1 MPTIPPGQ
9 HWFLIRV
16 NRLVSHFSQRR
27 RISPPSYTYVYILHS
42 ISKGGMPF
50 FTKFATIFPLSSLCN
65 ETTLGRGAEMEGS
78 RWQIS
83 ERTNESRESKGCRV
97 SFPTRS
103 SHDPPFTLVCF
114 NKPLPFFRLRVSLR
128 ASSPYSPLS
137 SPRFSN
143 LPRDIYKRIVSGGE
157 ERRCVN
163 TCLICR
169 REKNRGKGGNL
180 GILEKDSL
188 WKEIR
193 FPKFSIRF
201 RIIIK
206 FDLYLFLD
214 IVEIM

>member
-1 MPTIPPGQ
+1 
-9 HWFLIRV
+9 
-16 NRLVSHFSQRR
+16 
-27 RISPPSYTYVYILHS
+27 
-42 ISKGGMPF
+42 MPF

-65 ETTLGRGAEMEGS
+65 ETTLGRGL
-78 RWQIS
+78 RWKGLDDRFRN
-83 ERTNESRESKGCRV
+83 ERTNLERGCRV

-180 GILEKDSL
+180 GILEKDSH